1 MRGVGAGAALHVLP
15 AWGVFMTDTNEP
27 ADTDDDVRDWDL
39 EERDGLLAEGSLTDE
54 DVPDPTIPMVEADQ

>member
-1 MRGVGAGAALHVLP
+1 
-15 AWGVFMTDTNEP
+15 MTDDTNETDEA

-39 EERDGLLAEGSLTDE
+39 EERDRLLAEGTLADE